1 MNPLSAKE
9 LSERQEIVEKFQRM
23 REQQQEIAA
32 QMHNIDEDR
41 REHKRVM
48 EVLKDMDPSRK
59 CYRLVGESTLVEYKV
74 GDVLDILGGSLQ
86 NLDRGYDTMQEQL
99 INKGKELNEYRE
111 KNNIRL
117 VTEKELELREASA
130 QAPTTSK

>member
-32 QMHNIDEDR
+32 QI
-41 REHKRVM
+41 RVM
-48 EVLKDMDPSRK
+48 EVLKEMEPDRK
-59 CYRLVGESTLVEYKV
+59 CYRLVGESTLVQYKV
-74 GDVLDILGGSLQ
+74 GDVLDILGGSLL
-86 NLDRGYDTMQEQL
+86 NLDKGYDTMQEEL
-99 INKGKELNEYRE
+99 VNKGKELNEFRE

-117 VTEKELELREASA
+117 VTEKEALELRQTHGSTASR
-130 QAPTTSK
+130 

>member
-41 REHKRVM
+41 REHK
-48 EVLKDMDPSRK
+48 
-59 CYRLVGESTLVEYKV
+59 LVC
-74 GDVLDILGGSLQ
+74 LQ
-86 NLDRGYDTMQEQL
+86 NFFFAGLWQEF
-99 INKGKELNEYRE
+99 EY
-111 KNNIRL
+111 IFIYL
-117 VTEKELELREASA
+117 WSLS
-130 QAPTTSK
+130 